1 MPSSSIVTVN
11 SVSKKFVLN
20 KHKSIKERLVNAA
33 AQRKYANEFW
43 ALRDINLDIEAGS
56 TVGLVGHNGSGK
68 STLLK
73 IVGGILE
80 PSSGVVLRR
89 GRMAALLELGAG
101 FHPDLTGRENVFLNA
116 AILGLTQKET
126 EKHLDAIVDFSGI
139 EEFIDT
145 QVKFFSSG
153 MYVRLAFAV
162 AVHVDPDLLLVDE
175 VLAVGD
181 EPFQNKC
188 IAKIT
193 EFQKEGRTIVVVSHA
208 AAQIEALCDRV
219 VVLSKG
225 EMIFDGNTREGID
238 VLQRGYAEQQVSE
251 EELQRTVGLPSAM
264 VRSVLIASDE
274 PEENKTVDVGDDM
287 TVSFGYEVLRD
298 ERPLVAALSIETAR
312 GAKVYELTTRMIDQE
327 LPRTVGRHA
336 VDFTFAKPALGAGDY
351 VLRGGL
357 ETVDSEL
364 VHQLL
369 PPSRFLVRS
378 SLPGTGTLSMNLQTK
393 VSSLPPL

>member
-1 MPSSSIVTVN
+1 MASTSIVTVDN
-11 SVSKKFVLN
+11 VSKKFVLN
-20 KHKSIKERLVNAA
+20 KHKSIKERLVNARS
-33 AQRKYANEFW
+33 QQKHLNEFW
-43 ALRDINLDIEAGS
+43 ALRDIDLDIKAGS

-73 IVGGILE
+73 IVGGIIE
-80 PSSGVVLRR
+80 PSSGIVLRR

-126 EKHLDAIVDFSGI
+126 ERHLDAIVDFSGI
-139 EEFIDT
+139 ESFIDT

-208 AAQIEALCDRV
+208 PAQIEALCDRV

-225 EMIFDGNTREGID
+225 EMIFDGNTMEGID

-251 EELQRTVGLPSAM
+251 AELQRTVGLPSAM
-264 VRSVLIASDE
+264 VRNVLIASGE
-274 PEENKTVDVGDDM
+274 AEEEKTVAVGDDM
-287 TVSFGYEVLRD
+287 TVSYTYEVLRD
-298 ERPLVAALSIETAR
+298 ERPLVAVLSIETAR
-312 GAKVYELTTRMIDQE
+312 GAKVYELTTKMIGQE
-327 LPRTVGRHA
+327 LPRSIGHHTVE
-336 VDFTFAKPALGAGDY
+336 FTFNKPALGAGDY
-351 VLRGGL
+351 VVRGGL
-357 ETVDSEL
+357 ETIDSEL
-364 VHQLL
+364 VHQLK
-369 PPSRFLVRS
+369 PASRFVVRS
-378 SLPGTGTLSMNLQTK
+378 SLPGTGTLSMDLKTRIF
-393 VSSLPPL
+393 SH